1 MTTKLLPKTPICW
14 ANKEGKKEPRIVLY
28 ELRNFLT
35 IYGFG
40 QFATTNNRTS
50 SKELFYNDN
59 GILNIHNST
68 TIKGW
73 QREFFESVPEKEY
86 KKDGVFD
93 TTTPDQESL
102 TKFKVLGLIQDLSP
116 QIIESKV
123 LNDLPIFS
131 DTNYPFAKKM
141 NLFEDDRN
149 TCHIRFKNGVVKITK
164 NNIELIPLDKV
175 KSKGSIWESSIIDKK
190 IKITKKETGMFSEM
204 KSFKTSYGYL
214 IHSYN
219 NPSNQKGIF
228 YIDAESELG
237 RPEGGN
243 GKSVVMKS
251 LRHYKKMSQQDG
263 KRYQKN
269 INGGGRFQ
277 FANVNVDTKFVLIDD
292 LESGFKYE
300 QLFSMITEKMEIEKK
315 GKD

>member
-1 MTTKLLPKTPICW
+1 MLG
-14 ANKEGKKEPRIVLY
+14 NKEGKKEPRIVLY

-59 GILNIHNST
+59 GILKIHNST

-73 QREFFESVPEKEY
+73 LREFFESVPEKEY

-131 DTNYPFAKKM
+131 DINYPFAKKM
-141 NLFEDDRN
+141 NL
-149 TCHIRFKNGVVKITK
+149 
-164 NNIELIPLDKV
+164 L
-175 KSKGSIWESSIIDKK
+175 
-190 IKITKKETGMFSEM
+190 
-204 KSFKTSYGYL
+204 
-214 IHSYN
+214 
-219 NPSNQKGIF
+219 
-228 YIDAESELG
+228 
-237 RPEGGN
+237 
-243 GKSVVMKS
+243 
-251 LRHYKKMSQQDG
+251 KMTEILVISDL
-263 KRYQKN
+263 KM
-269 INGGGRFQ
+269 
-277 FANVNVDTKFVLIDD
+277 VL
-292 LESGFKYE
+292 
-300 QLFSMITEKMEIEKK
+300 
-315 GKD
+315 